1 MKARKISLEDL
12 RDEII
17 DLLWKCQGRTYNP
30 GDKFALD
37 LFLEIRELSR
47 RAVRVARSRLY
58 NFSITDNGA
67 NDLKPGF
74 VQGDFFNGRK
84 KIRK

>member
-1 MKARKISLEDL
+1 MKARKRSLEDL
-12 RDEII
+12 RDEMI
-17 DLLWKCQGRTYNP
+17 DLLWKCQGRTYKP

-58 NFSITDNGA
+58 NSSIVDNGA

-74 VQGDFFNGRK
+74 V
-84 KIRK
+84 

>member
-1 MKARKISLEDL
+1 MKARKKSLEDL
-12 RDEII
+12 RDEMI
-17 DLLWKCQGRTYNP
+17 DLLWKCQYRTYNS

-37 LFLEIRELSR
+37 LFLEVRELSR

-58 NFSITDNGA
+58 NSSIADNGA

-74 VQGDFFNGRK
+74 VQGGFFNGW
-84 KIRK
+84 